1 MYLITILVF
10 LGSVAFANPV
20 ERADESRVQD
30 EALIPGTKVP
40 IEEMN
45 TAPTEPE
52 LQEEDSEFRGT
63 LEARKKKEQELLKE
77 SKTKMN
83 KFKGGAP

>member
-1 MYLITILVF
+1 MYVITILI
-10 LGSVAFANPV
+10 LLISAAFANPV

-30 EALIPGTKVP
+30 EALIPGTKIP
-40 IEEMN
+40 LENMN

-63 LEARKKKEQELLKE
+63 LEARKKKQKELVRE
-77 SKTKMN
+77 SKENILEN
-83 KFKGGAP
+83 KRKEP